1 MDPMSPALY
10 DEYFYRTR
18 EPTMT
23 IYMGR
28 TRRKLFASAV
38 VSGFALALG
47 LPGLADLITLVWE
60 TTRSPLEKVVP
71 AGMTLSLISLGV
83 FFAITYFNWQIY
95 LKGARKGP
103 KGIFAVVSGVL
114 TGLVIGSFLLV
125 TVRGFFLP

>member
-1 MDPMSPALY
+1 
-10 DEYFYRTR
+10 
-18 EPTMT
+18 
-23 IYMGR
+23 MGK

-71 AGMTLSLISLGV
+71 AGMTLSLISLAV
-83 FFAITYFNWQIY
+83 FFTITYLNWQIY

-103 KGIFAVVSGVL
+103 KGLFAVVAGIM
-114 TGLVIGSFLLV
+114 TGLVIGSFILV
-125 TVRGFFLP
+125 TVRGFLSP

>member
-1 MDPMSPALY
+1 
-10 DEYFYRTR
+10 
-18 EPTMT
+18 MT
-23 IYMGR
+23 IHMGR

-71 AGMTLSLISLGV
+71 AGMTLSLISLAV
-83 FFAITYFNWQIY
+83 FFAITYFNLQIY

-103 KGIFAVVSGVL
+103 KGLIAVVTGVL
-114 TGLVIGSFLLV
+114 TGLVIGSFILV
-125 TVRGFFLP
+125 MGRGFFSL